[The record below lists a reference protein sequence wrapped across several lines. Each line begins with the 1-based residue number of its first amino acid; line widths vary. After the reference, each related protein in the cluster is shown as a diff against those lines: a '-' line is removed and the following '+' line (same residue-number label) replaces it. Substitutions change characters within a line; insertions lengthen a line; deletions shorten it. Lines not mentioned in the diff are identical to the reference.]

1 MMHESDEEDQGSR
14 ELLSE
19 SPGQRQMPPGIKKY
33 VFEVTFL
40 SLIGMGILAMYLQCV
55 LLTLTFAVILLPLGL
70 LILWLLVSD
79 LWRRRC
85 R

>member
-19 SPGQRQMPPGIKKY
+19 SPGQKQMLSGLKKY

-40 SLIGMGILAMYLQCV
+40 GLIGMGILAMYLQCV
-55 LLTLTFAVILLPLGL
+55 LLTLTFAVILLPLSL
-70 LILWLLVSD
+70 LLLWLLVSD
-79 LWRRRC
+79 VWHRRC